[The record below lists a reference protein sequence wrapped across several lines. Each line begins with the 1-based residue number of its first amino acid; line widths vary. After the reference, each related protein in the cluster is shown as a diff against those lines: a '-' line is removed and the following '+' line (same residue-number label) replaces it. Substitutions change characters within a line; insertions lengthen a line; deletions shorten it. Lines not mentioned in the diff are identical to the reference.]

1 MGEKKLVYK
10 FSSCKEGK
18 FDVVV
23 VFGGD
28 MVIDNFNFTMDDLMR
43 SERNMQFEWSD
54 DMDNQDGVGGG
65 IRCQTTF
72 KTAELIRTCEQ
83 LAMRR
88 ILLGGSKPS
97 KPGAG

>member
-1 MGEKKLVYK
+1 MVYSGLLTKVIVHRFIVSSSAFSIELEGFTQKAVEKKLVYK

-43 SERNMQFEWSD
+43 SERNMQV
-54 DMDNQDGVGGG
+54 NN
-65 IRCQTTF
+65 
-72 KTAELIRTCEQ
+72 
-83 LAMRR
+83 
-88 ILLGGSKPS
+88 LLTL
-97 KPGAG
+97 